1 MNTTTVPIA
10 RSAGDDGN
18 SLVEILIS
26 IALMGTIVVATLSG
40 IQTVVRASSV
50 DRSHAQSF
58 EWLQAASDAIY
69 LADRV
74 PCTQNGSGRLQAITA
89 YDAAA
94 QSASI
99 PPV

>member
-1 MNTTTVPIA
+1 MKHQAIHRHRPD
-10 RSAGDDGN
+10 GDRGN
-18 SLVEILIS
+18 SLIEILVS
-26 IALMGTIVVATLSG
+26 ITLMGTIVVSVLAG

-74 PCTQNGSGRLQAITA
+74 PCTQSGSGRAQAIA
-89 YDAAA
+89 EYGSAA
-94 QSASI
+94 QTASI
-99 PPV
+99 GG